1 MSSFMRE
8 TISEASLKRMQS
20 YFDEIPAGTN
30 YLDCAG
36 RTPLPAEVGNVGV
49 NALNWKVIS

>member
-1 MSSFMRE
+1 MRE